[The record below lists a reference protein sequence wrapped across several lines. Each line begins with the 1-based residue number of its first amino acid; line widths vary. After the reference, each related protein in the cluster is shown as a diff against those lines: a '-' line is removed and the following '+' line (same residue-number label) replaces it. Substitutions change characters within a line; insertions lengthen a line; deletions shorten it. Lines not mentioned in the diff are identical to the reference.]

1 MINISF
7 LTFFDISFIIAMLV
21 ISYLS
26 KRLGDALKVAPVYK
40 LLYVTSAFVAIA
52 SIIDIVSVSYNVTT
66 MPLVSMALRF
76 IAGAVSLIVALRYWS
91 WLFSEFLRKQ

>member
-1 MINISF
+1 MIISF

-21 ISYLS
+21 VSYLS
-26 KRLGDALKVAPVYK
+26 KRLGDALKVAPIYK
-40 LLYVTSAFVAIA
+40 LLYITSVLIAIA
-52 SIIDIVSVSYNVTT
+52 SIIDIVYVSYNGTT
-66 MPLVSMALRF
+66 MPLVSIALRF